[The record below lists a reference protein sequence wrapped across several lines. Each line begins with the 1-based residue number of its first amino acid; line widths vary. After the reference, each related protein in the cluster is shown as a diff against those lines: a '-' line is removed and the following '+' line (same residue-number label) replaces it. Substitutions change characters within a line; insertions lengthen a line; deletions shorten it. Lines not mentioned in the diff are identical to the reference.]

1 MHVSGPIYVARGFAA
16 SKTGAIHKMDDIR
29 RKENYNVILKQH
41 FKQENLGFVVNRIF
55 KWIMTVSIYK
65 LNRGKD
71 A

>member
-1 MHVSGPIYVARGFAA
+1 MHVSGPIYVARGF
-16 SKTGAIHKMDDIR
+16 GAIHKMDDIR
-29 RKENYNVILKQH
+29 RKENYDVILKQH